1 MNKKSIRTLSSLA
14 LAVAAAS
21 SGAYGAQLEEIIV
34 TAQKRAESL
43 QDVPISM
50 TAVSGDRLEDAG
62 VTDFQSLSEYVPNLS
77 ISENAVN
84 TIITMRGISV
94 GANQSFEQSVG
105 VYVDG
110 VHYGKS
116 RQIRTGLFDL
126 QQVEVLRGPQG
137 ILFGKNTLA
146 GAINVTTAEPE
157 MGQDGIS
164 GKIALTAESNNGEII
179 EGNLNYSP
187 SDNLAFR
194 LAFRDQADD
203 GYMKN
208 SFAGAPSD
216 MPSTDEEIWR
226 FTAMWNPGE
235 NSSVKFT
242 HGESSY
248 ERIGANSTQM
258 NWAPNSSLGAA
269 DAVMFG
275 VVGTVFPTF
284 GADVNANDGTTI
296 FRDSTTL
303 SGCDLESYVKAQG
316 RYGVGS
322 NSASSCDNDGERPEG
337 TYTETADTAL
347 VIDIESESGYSF
359 HSVTGRNTYDYQD
372 GMDADWLPLNFVG
385 RADISNYEQTSQEF
399 RISSPADER
408 FSFVGGVY
416 WSESEQEIDRTV
428 VVDGTLGYPDAVFG
442 VTAFGNWN
450 NVGQRS
456 ALALPVK
463 SIATPGLK
471 AATDAAA
478 GEGTWDAMTL
488 DMQDAALE
496 SFLTGGTA
504 GALTAL
510 GSFAIPNVTMWDQA
524 GRMSYYNQ
532 KTDTTAAFFQG
543 TYRLTDDLTL
553 TAGVRYTEEEKE
565 AIASADLVSSAGDN
579 FTTPDE
585 GEFLALMQ
593 DALFGVY
600 AHSFNEKRDTDQV
613 VPAVNLQ
620 WAQSDTNNFYIS
632 YSEGFKSGGFNSVDD
647 QNPVIEEDGTVL
659 RTEPGVG
666 FEYDDETA
674 ESWEIGGKHVF
685 MDGAMNF
692 NWAYFDSTYENQ
704 QVSTFVGLGFVVA
717 NAASSSISG
726 LEMDMAWQATD
737 KLRLG
742 ASLSFLD
749 GQYDNFDKA
758 GCTAFQASE
767 LLALNEA
774 APGGE
779 LRSDSPVTKAA
790 GCQQQFLG
798 DGSPSGSSQD
808 ISGGQLGSDYEGALT
823 ADYVSTLSNGTV
835 WYAGIDVN
843 FVDDYYMTG
852 DLDPI
857 DVQKGY
863 EKVNLRLGLKGDD
876 WDLMFFGRNITNEI
890 TAAGAADTPL
900 ASGAHFRYMAP
911 GEIYGARF
919 SYSF

>member
-50 TAVSGDRLEDAG
+50 TAVSGERLEDAG
-62 VTDFQSLSEYVPNLS
+62 VTDFQSLSEFVPNLS

-157 MGQDGIS
+157 MGQDGVS
-164 GKIALTAESNNGEII
+164 GKIAVTAESNNGEMI

-226 FTAMWNPGE
+226 FTTMWNPSE
-235 NSSVKFT
+235 STSVKFT

-248 ERIGANSTQM
+248 ERIGANSTQT
-258 NWAPNSSLGAA
+258 NWLPNSPVGAA
-269 DAVMFG
+269 DTLMFAVISQ
-275 VVGTVFPTF
+275 VYPTL
-284 GADVNANDGTTI
+284 GDEINAGDGTTM
-296 FRDSTTL
+296 FRDSITL
-303 SGCDLESYVKAQG
+303 GGCALEEHVKAEG
-316 RYGVGS
+316 RYGIGS

-337 TYTETADTAL
+337 TYTETADTSL
-347 VIDIESESGYSF
+347 VIDIESDSGYSF

-372 GMDADWLPLNFVG
+372 GIDADWLPVQFVG

-399 RISSPADER
+399 RISSPTDDR
-408 FSFVGGVY
+408 FSFVAGVY
-416 WSESEQEIDRTV
+416 WSESEQEIDRV
-428 VVDGTLGYPDAVFG
+428 VQVDGTLGNPLNVNG
-442 VTAFGNWN
+442 VTAFGAAQGTYGQGGTDSFLAIPVEAIAEAGLEAAGAL
-450 NVGQRS
+450 VGLTEVQ
-456 ALALPVK
+456 
-463 SIATPGLK
+463 IGATVDAWLFP
-471 AATDAAA
+471 ANPAAA
-478 GEGTWDAMTL
+478 GVYTNFGVEGA
-488 DMQDAALE
+488 
-496 SFLTGGTA
+496 
-504 GALTAL
+504 
-510 GSFAIPNVTMWDQA
+510 TMWSQA
-524 GRMSYYNQ
+524 GRVSYYNQ

-543 TYRLTDDLTL
+543 TYDLTDDLTL
-553 TAGVRYTEEEKE
+553 TAGVRYTEEEKT
-565 AIASADLVSSAGDN
+565 AIASADLTSSATGYA
-579 FTTPDE
+579 TPDTNPM
-585 GEFLALMQ
+585 LALLQ
-593 DALFGVY
+593 DSLFGVY
-600 AHSFNEKRDTDQV
+600 AHSFNEKRDTDQL

-620 WAQSDTNNFYIS
+620 WAQSDTNNFYVS

-647 QNPVIEEDGTVL
+647 QNPVIEADGTVL
-659 RTEPGVG
+659 RNVPGVG
-666 FEYDDETA
+666 FEYDDESA

-692 NWAYFDSTYENQ
+692 NWAYFDSTYEDQ

-717 NAASSSISG
+717 NAASSNISG
-726 LEMDMAWQATD
+726 LEMDLAWQATD
-737 KLRLG
+737 KLYLG

-749 GQYDNFDKA
+749 GEYGSFDSA
-758 GCTAFQASE
+758 GCTAVQAAA

-774 APGGE
+774 APLGE
-779 LRSDSPVTKAA
+779 LRSDSPVTTAA

-798 DGSPSGSSQD
+798 DGTPSGSSQD
-808 ISGGQLGSDYEGALT
+808 ISGGQLGSDFEGSLT

-843 FVDDYYMTG
+843 FVDDYFMTG

-876 WDLMFFGRNITNEI
+876 WDLMFFGRNVTNEI